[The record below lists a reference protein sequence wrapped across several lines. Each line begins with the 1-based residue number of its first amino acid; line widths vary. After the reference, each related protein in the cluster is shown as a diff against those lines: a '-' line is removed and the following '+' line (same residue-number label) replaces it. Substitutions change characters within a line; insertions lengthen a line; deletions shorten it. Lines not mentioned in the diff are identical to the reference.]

1 MDWLPKVAKL
11 QLNEMDISW
20 KDNDIHPA

>member
-20 KDNDIHPA
+20 KDNDSHPA

>member
-20 KDNDIHPA
+20 KDNGIHRA